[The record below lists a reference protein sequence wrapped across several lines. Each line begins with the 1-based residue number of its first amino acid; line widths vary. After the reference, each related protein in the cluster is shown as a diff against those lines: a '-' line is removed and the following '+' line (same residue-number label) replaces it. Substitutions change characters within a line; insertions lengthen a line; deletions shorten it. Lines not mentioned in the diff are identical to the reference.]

1 MSLNKLILYTTIS
14 ILTAMTGILSPAHA
28 QTAGDK
34 ASIEDIRK
42 ETRDL
47 LTAFRSYTIQQQ
59 DEAIR
64 KAKAALD
71 RLDQR
76 IDELET
82 RIDNEWDKMNEAVRE
97 KTRSNLKL
105 LRKQRV
111 KVAEWYGSL
120 KSSTADAWDHLRDG
134 FSNAYKAFYDSW
146 EKAEEEF
153 DAKR

>member
-1 MSLNKLILYTTIS
+1 M
-14 ILTAMTGILSPAHA
+14 
-28 QTAGDK
+28 
-34 ASIEDIRK
+34 
-42 ETRDL
+42 

-82 RIDNEWDKMNEAVRE
+82 RIDNKWDKMNEAVRE